1 MDQDQLIASQA
12 DIWIWIGLLLLVGLI
27 VVVGL
32 LIRYRLQQIAAAQQ
46 SLPPRD

>member
-1 MDQDQLIASQA
+1 MDRDQLIASQA
-12 DIWIWIGLLLLVGLI
+12 DFWIWVGLLLLVGLI

-32 LIRYRLQQIAAAQQ
+32 LIRYRLLQIAATQQ